1 MLGVSLNGEWDS
13 AVIGF
18 GCVSSRILW
27 VKFRFSKVKVCVMV
41 SVPPEEEAEKKEKF
55 WNEVDRVVDRVGNGH
70 RLYVLGDGLRA
81 DLTDGFEVPGEKD
94 NGKRLNDLRV
104 ESGLCVGNTYFEQK
118 SLHKYNSVAR
128 GQDGVEALSMIW
140 C

>member
-1 MLGVSLNGEWDS
+1 M
-13 AVIGF
+13 IGD
-18 GCVSSRILW
+18 W
-27 VKFRFSKVKVCVMV
+27 
-41 SVPPEEEAEKKEKF
+41 
-55 WNEVDRVVDRVGNGH
+55 
-70 RLYVLGDGLRA
+70 LRA

-94 NGKRLNDLRV
+94 NGRRASDLCV